1 MSSPDREWRC
11 AVRAA
16 PGSREVKVST
26 DFVARNGKSKMAEM
40 QLKRPDLAVKSLMCE
55 QSRSGVTVR
64 SAHRAGQSRI
74 I

>member
-1 MSSPDREWRC
+1 MLTVLPLPHRRGFWSG
-11 AVRAA
+11 V
-16 PGSREVKVST
+16 VKVST